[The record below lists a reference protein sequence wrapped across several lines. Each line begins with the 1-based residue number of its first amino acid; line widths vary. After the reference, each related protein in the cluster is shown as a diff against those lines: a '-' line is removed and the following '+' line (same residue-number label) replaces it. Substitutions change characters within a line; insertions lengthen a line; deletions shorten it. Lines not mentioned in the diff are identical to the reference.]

1 MPITRHP
8 SVNTRYSYTET
19 PYNPTTIF
27 GVPEG
32 DHFFDP
38 DNPLLQRPVVPH
50 HQVVL
55 AASILFFSVGPQGAY
70 FDVRE

>member
-27 GVPEG
+27 GVLG
-32 DHFFDP
+32 VDLFFDP
-38 DNPLLQRPVVPH
+38 DSPLLKRPAVLR
-50 HQVVL
+50 HQVV
-55 AASILFFSVGPQGAY
+55 
-70 FDVRE
+70 